1 MAAGVRQRLSPWMG
15 KTDRRPAE
23 KQIFGQLA
31 DETVEKNWINGKKH
45 LPSKGRMLFLRIF
58 ILGHEADSGTRS
70 G

>member
-31 DETVEKNWINGKKH
+31 DETVEKNWINAK
-45 LPSKGRMLFLRIF
+45 SIF
-58 ILGHEADSGTRS
+58 PQKADAFFADSYS
-70 G
+70 GS

>member
-31 DETVEKNWINGKKH
+31 DETVEKNWINAKRTLAKSSV
-45 LPSKGRMLFLRIF
+45 LLYNKDRR
-58 ILGHEADSGTRS
+58 
-70 G
+70 